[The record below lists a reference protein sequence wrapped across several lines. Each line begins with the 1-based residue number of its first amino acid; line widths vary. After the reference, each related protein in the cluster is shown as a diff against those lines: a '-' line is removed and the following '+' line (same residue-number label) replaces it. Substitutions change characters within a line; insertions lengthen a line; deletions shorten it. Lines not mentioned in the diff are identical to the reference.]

1 MVLQRILHVGI
12 REYERRR
19 FAAQF
24 KSDTLEVAAAWISMR
39 SSKPNLYHLPFSSH
53 LLYLLSSEDRP
64 CEADLV
70 DVHVARQGCAN
81 FTIASDDIDDT
92 WRKSSLFYQITKLEY
107 ANGRLLGSLVY
118 ERASGRKS
126 GSGLESKEKTG
137 TVPGSNACT
146 YTNRIVL
153 YDLVYTILFWPLLT
167 RKFVRPARVVSP

>member
-1 MVLQRILHVGI
+1 MVLQRVLHVGI
-12 REYERRR
+12 GEYERRR

-39 SSKPNLYHLPFSSH
+39 STRLIVYHLPLSSH
-53 LLYLLSSEDRP
+53 LLYFLPSEDRP

-81 FTIASDDIDDT
+81 FTITSYDVDDT
-92 WRKSSLFYQITKLEY
+92 RREASLFYQITKLKY

-118 ERASGRKS
+118 ERAPGRKS
-126 GSGLESKEKTG
+126 SSGLESEEKTG

-153 YDLVYTILFWPLLT
+153 DDLVYTVLFRPLLA
-167 RKFVRPARVVSP
+167 RKFVRPARVIS